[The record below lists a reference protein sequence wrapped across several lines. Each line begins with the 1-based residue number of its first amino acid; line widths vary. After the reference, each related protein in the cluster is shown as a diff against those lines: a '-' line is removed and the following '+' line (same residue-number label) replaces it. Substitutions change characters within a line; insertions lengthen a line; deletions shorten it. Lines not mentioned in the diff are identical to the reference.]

1 MNADEL
7 LAKLSSG
14 DPAAAEAVFRAYEP
28 YLRMVV
34 RRQLPAHL
42 RGKFDS
48 SDIVQSIW
56 ADLLD
61 GFRNAGW
68 RFADA
73 AHLRAFLVRVTHN
86 RFLDRLR
93 QHQRALAHERPLG
106 DADPGGLPDAGQ
118 PHPSEVVQARDL
130 WERLL
135 ALCPPAHRGLLEL
148 KRQGL
153 PLADIAAR
161 TGLHPSSVRR
171 ILYDLARRLDADE
184 LLGDPAPPTDPDA
197 PAAGGA

>member
-1 MNADEL
+1 MNADAL
-7 LAKLSSG
+7 LEKLSSG
-14 DPAAAEAVFRAYEP
+14 DPAAAEHVFRAYEP

-34 RRQLPAHL
+34 RRQLPAHV

-73 AHLRAFLVRVTHN
+73 AHLRAFLVQATRN
-86 RFLDRLR
+86 RFIDRLR
-93 QHQRALAHERPLG
+93 HHRRALEHERPLAG
-106 DADPGGLPDAGQ
+106 PDSISLPASAE
-118 PHPSEVVQARDL
+118 PRPSEVAQANDL

-135 ALCPPAHRGLLEL
+135 ALCPPAHRELLEM
-148 KRQGL
+148 KRQGQA
-153 PLADIAAR
+153 LADIAAH

-171 ILYDLARRLDADE
+171 ILYDLARRLNAEQLLAD
-184 LLGDPAPPTDPDA
+184 APPHPEE
-197 PAAGGA
+197 

>member
-1 MNADEL
+1 MNAEAL
-7 LAKLSSG
+7 LEKLSSG
-14 DPAAAEAVFRAYEP
+14 DPAAAEQVFLAYEP

-34 RRQLPAHL
+34 RRQLPPQM
-42 RGKFDS
+42 RSKFDS

-68 RFADA
+68 RFSDA
-73 AHLRAFLVRVTHN
+73 AHLRAFLVQVTRN

-93 QHQRALAHERPLG
+93 KQRRSADHERPLVG
-106 DADPGGLPDAGQ
+106 DEATQLPPSGDPR
-118 PHPSEVVQARDL
+118 PSEVAQANEL
-130 WERLL
+130 WDHLL
-135 ALCPPAHRGLLEL
+135 AICPPAHRHLLEL

-171 ILYDLARRLDADE
+171 ILYVLARRLNADQPPGDASLD
-184 LLGDPAPPTDPDA
+184 D
-197 PAAGGA
+197 

>member
-1 MNADEL
+1 MDADAL
-7 LAKLSSG
+7 LEKLSSG
-14 DPAAAEAVFRAYEP
+14 DRQAAEEVFRAYEP

-34 RRQLPAHL
+34 RRQLPENV

-68 RFADA
+68 RFSDA
-73 AHLRAFLVRVTHN
+73 AHLRAFLIQVTRN
-86 RFLDRLR
+86 RFIDRLR
-93 QHQRALAHERPLG
+93 QQRRALELERPLG
-106 DADPGGLPDAGQ
+106 TTGAGALPASADPR
-118 PHPSEVVQARDL
+118 PSEVAQANDL

-135 ALCPPAHRGLLEL
+135 ALCPPAHRELLEM

-153 PLADIAAR
+153 SLADIASR

-171 ILYDLARRLDADE
+171 ILYDLARRLNAAT
-184 LLGDPAPPTDPDA
+184 LLSESPPDT
-197 PAAGGA
+197 AG

>member
-1 MNADEL
+1 LNAEAL
-7 LAKLSSG
+7 LEKLSSG
-14 DPAAAEAVFRAYEP
+14 DPTAAEEVFRAYEP

-34 RRQLPAHL
+34 RRQLPAHV

-61 GFRNAGW
+61 GFRHAGW

-73 AHLRAFLVRVTHN
+73 AHLRAFLVQATRN
-86 RFLDRLR
+86 RFIDRLR
-93 QHQRALAHERPLG
+93 QHSRALEHERPL
-106 DADPGGLPDAGQ
+106 AG
-118 PHPSEVVQARDL
+118 PAPASPEPRPSEVAQANDL

-135 ALCPPAHRGLLEL
+135 ALCPPAHRGLLEM

-153 PLADIAAR
+153 SLADIAAG

-171 ILYDLARRLDADE
+171 ILYDLARRLDAE
-184 LLGDPAPPTDPDA
+184 QLLADDPSSPED
-197 PAAGGA
+197 